1 MQQLSKLKPRLKR
14 VWRQRRILL
23 YACIS
28 VSLIRLA
35 LWLFSFKDVRQGLTT
50 VAQRWVAP
58 NQSVSVAAI
67 IWSVTVASVYTPR
80 GAKCL
85 VKALATQL
93 LLNRYGYSHQ
103 LHIGVAMGTAN
114 ALEAHAWIEYQGHVI
129 MGALQDLHRFQ
140 PFSTNTGNT
149 GVIL

>member
-1 MQQLSKLKPRLKR
+1 MQQLSKLKLRLKR
-14 VWRQRRILL
+14 VWRQRRILC

-28 VSLIRLA
+28 INLIRLA
-35 LWLFSFKDVRQGLTT
+35 LWLFPFKAVRHTLTA
-50 VAQRWVAP
+50 VSHRWIAP
-58 NQSVSVAAI
+58 NHSISLAAI
-67 IWSVTVASVYTPR
+67 VWSVTMASLYTPG

-93 LLNRYGYSHQ
+93 LLNRYGYPHQ
-103 LHIGVAMGTAN
+103 LHIGVAMGETN
-114 ALEAHAWIEYQGHVI
+114 TVEAHAWIEYQGQVI

-140 PFSTNTGNT
+140 SFSNA

>member
-1 MQQLSKLKPRLKR
+1 MQQLSKLKSRLKR
-14 VWRQRRILL
+14 VWRQRRVLF

-28 VSLIRLA
+28 VNLIRLA
-35 LWLFSFKDVRQGLTT
+35 LWLFPFKEVRQVLTA
-50 VAQRWVAP
+50 VSQRWIAP
-58 NQSVSVAAI
+58 NPSTSVAAI
-67 IWSVTVASVYTPR
+67 IWSVTVASVYTPW

-103 LHIGVAMGTAN
+103 LHIGVAMGTAST
-114 ALEAHAWIEYQGHVI
+114 LEAHAWIEYQGHVI

-140 PFSTNTGNT
+140 PFSNT